1 MKSMED
7 LAKATLLILSL
18 ALTGCD
24 RPNRD
29 TNAPDFNPP
38 NAATQAV
45 TSVVSPAKSREE
57 PRQTADARFEDARLY
72 CLGMILYAEKH
83 ENLCPTNLDET
94 LIYLRDGSRVP
105 SGTNHFEILYH
116 GSFYE
121 LPNPMTNDGIVILRS
136 DPWQETDG
144 TWKRVYGFA
153 DGHCEEHSE
162 SDGNFEAWEKQ
173 HSLAPD

>member
-1 MKSMED
+1 M
-7 LAKATLLILSL
+7 LSL

-29 TNAPDFNPP
+29 TKAPDSNPP
-38 NAATQAV
+38 NTATQAV
-45 TSVVSPAKSREE
+45 TSVASPGDSSSEE
-57 PRQTADARFEDARLY
+57 PQQTATARFEDARLY

-83 ENLCPTNLDET
+83 QDLCPTNLDET
-94 LIYLRDGSRVP
+94 LVCLRDANRVP

-116 GSFYE
+116 GSFYD

-136 DPWQETDG
+136 DPWRETDG

-153 DGHCEEHSE
+153 DGHCEERSE
-162 SDGNFEAWEKQ
+162 SGGNFEVWEKQ
-173 HSLAPD
+173 HSPAPD